1 MNTILASSEGV
12 EDSMAHVEREE
23 RWGDHVS
30 INERRNEILRS
41 IGVVLRERG
50 FGSLRMQDIAD
61 HLNMTKGNLYYY
73 FTSKQDLLFHCHMK
87 CMDVS
92 LAALAAAEK
101 DDRDAAEKLRTL
113 LTRHIGGILEEAY
126 GAVLLT
132 DLEDLT
138 PDHRRRY
145 ITLRDRFE
153 RGVRSVVREGITAG
167 IFREADP
174 RIATFSMLGAI
185 NWMPKWYRP
194 DGAWSAREI
203 AHKFAHF
210 FVESL
215 QA

>member
-1 MNTILASSEGV
+1 MNTILVSSEAA

-30 INERRNEILRS
+30 VDERRNEILRS
-41 IGVVLRERG
+41 LGIVLRERG

-73 FTSKQDLLFHCHMK
+73 FASKQELLFHCHMK

-92 LAALAAAEK
+92 MAALAAVEK
-101 DDRDAAEKLRTL
+101 DNRDAAEKLRTL
-113 LTRHIGGILEEAY
+113 LTLHIAGILEEAY

-132 DLEDLT
+132 DLEDLA

-145 ITLRDRFE
+145 VGLRDRFE
-153 RGVRSVVREGITAG
+153 RGVRSIIREGIAAG
-167 IFREADP
+167 FFRKTDP
-174 RIATFSMLGAI
+174 RVATFSILGAI

-194 DGAWSAREI
+194 DGAWSAGDI
-203 AHKFAHF
+203 AHKFADF

-215 QA
+215 RT